1 MKISMKRRLQFR
13 FVLLSVAALVIL
25 QSLIVGFSI
34 CSSYRQ
40 MTIKADR
47 IIMLADTAPD
57 SVEAEDARYFRVVY
71 HLESKTF
78 ETDLMHTSL
87 VTHAAAMEYA
97 KEVIGNKSDSGY
109 VNNYRYLVRR
119 EKDSIHIT
127 FLSRSVAMESFQSNA
142 RTLIFVSVVG
152 IVAMVFMLTAVSS
165 EPAKAKRVY
174 HLRQS

>member
-71 HLESKTF
+71 HLES
-78 ETDLMHTSL
+78 
-87 VTHAAAMEYA
+87 
-97 KEVIGNKSDSGY
+97 
-109 VNNYRYLVRR
+109 
-119 EKDSIHIT
+119 
-127 FLSRSVAMESFQSNA
+127 
-142 RTLIFVSVVG
+142 
-152 IVAMVFMLTAVSS
+152 
-165 EPAKAKRVY
+165 
-174 HLRQS
+174 